1 MTEDLFIR
9 LALLGGIAMGFSIS
23 AAHRRRA
30 ALVGGSVSNE
40 TEGFVRHLLLRACGL
55 IALLSVVAYM
65 IYPPAMS
72 WAQLDL
78 SPALRFAGVAIVW
91 ACLPAFYWVFR
102 SLGNNVTGTVVTRE
116 AASLVT
122 AGPYRWVRHPLY
134 SMAMISWTGTCLATA
149 NGWIFFWIVAAF
161 TILYRRTALE
171 EAQLIERFGDAYRDY
186 MRRTGRLVP
195 RLVG

>member
-9 LALLGGIAMGFSIS
+9 LALLGGMAMGFSIS

-55 IALLSVVAYM
+55 I
-65 IYPPAMS
+65 
-72 WAQLDL
+72 
-78 SPALRFAGVAIVW
+78 
-91 ACLPAFYWVFR
+91 
-102 SLGNNVTGTVVTRE
+102 
-116 AASLVT
+116 
-122 AGPYRWVRHPLY
+122 
-134 SMAMISWTGTCLATA
+134 
-149 NGWIFFWIVAAF
+149 
-161 TILYRRTALE
+161 
-171 EAQLIERFGDAYRDY
+171 ERFGDAYRDY